1 MEFKYILKPLCLI
14 VCVSVFSCSVPKQT
28 TLTKSVLPETFNG
41 QKADTLAVT
50 DFNWKTYFQ
59 DKYLIQLIDTALLN
73 NYDAQMAIEQI
84 EMANAYYK
92 MSRGALY
99 PTAEIGTSAKY
110 GKSKEKPDWS
120 SDYSIGLNSSW
131 EIDLWGKLRST
142 KKAARARL
150 LASQSGKQL
159 IQTTI
164 ISEVSQAYYELLA
177 FDSELEIM
185 EKNIRL
191 QKAALDIVRVQK
203 QAGKATDLAVQQFE
217 AQLFSSQA
225 QKNSIQQL
233 IIASENYLNRL
244 LNRLPQPVARSK
256 SSQNQLLPD
265 ILSAGVPFQLL
276 RNRPDV
282 KEASLLLEAAG
293 FDLKA
298 AGKAFLPTLKIQPV
312 IGFDAARLKNGS
324 FVFESVNGLFAP
336 ILQQNLLKGNYRIM
350 QSQQR
355 QAWFSYEKTVKQSIS
370 EVQMNLDKLATIEQ
384 EIVNRKNEV
393 DILEKAVNTAT
404 DLYAYGY
411 ATYLEVIN
419 AQKSAR
425 EAELALTNIQKEKNQ
440 TTIDLYRAIGGGK

>member
-1 MEFKYILKPLCLI
+1 MEFKYILKTLCLI
-14 VCVSVFSCSVPKQT
+14 VCVSVFSCSVPRQT
-28 TLTKSVLPETFNG
+28 TLTKSVLPKTFSG
-41 QKADTLAVT
+41 QKTDTVTVT
-50 DFNWKTYFQ
+50 DLNWKTYFQ

-99 PTAEIGTSAKY
+99 PMAEIGTSATF
-110 GKSKEKPDWS
+110 GKSKEKPDWI
-120 SDYSIGLNSSW
+120 SDYSISLNSSW

-142 KKAARARL
+142 KKAAKARL

-203 QAGKATDLAVQQFE
+203 QAGKATDLAVLQFE

-244 LNRLPQPVARSK
+244 LNRLPQPVARNK
-256 SSQNQLLPD
+256 SPQNQLLPD

-276 RNRPDV
+276 QNRPDV

-298 AGKAFLPTLKIQPV
+298 AGKAFLPTLKIQPI

-324 FVFESVNGLFAP
+324 FVFESVNGLIAP
-336 ILQQNLLKGNYRIM
+336 ILQQNLLKGNYRIK

-355 QAWFSYEKTVKQSIS
+355 QAWFSYEKIVKQSIS
-370 EVQMNLDKLATIEQ
+370 EVQMNLDKLAAIEQ
-384 EIVNRKNEV
+384 EIINRKNEV

-425 EAELALTNIQKEKNQ
+425 EAELALTNIQKEKNLI
-440 TTIDLYRAIGGGK
+440 TIYLYRAIGGGK

>member
-1 MEFKYILKPLCLI
+1 MKFKYILKPLCLI

-28 TLTKSVLPETFNG
+28 TLTRSVLPETFEG
-41 QKADTLAVT
+41 QKADTLAAT
-50 DFNWKTYFQ
+50 DLNWKTYFQ

-99 PTAEIGTSAKY
+99 PTAEIGTSATF

-120 SDYSIGLNSSW
+120 SDYSINLNSSW

-142 KKAARARL
+142 KKAARARF

-177 FDSELEIM
+177 FDLELEIM

-225 QKNSIQQL
+225 QKNSIQQQ

-244 LNRLPQPVARSK
+244 LNRLPQPVARNK
-256 SSQNQLLPD
+256 SPQNQLLPD

-276 RNRPDV
+276 QNRPDV

-298 AGKAFLPTLKIQPV
+298 AGKAFLPTLKIQPI

-324 FVFESVNGLFAP
+324 FVFESVNGLIAP

-370 EVQMNLDKLATIEQ
+370 EVQTNLDKLATIEQ

-425 EAELALTNIQKEKNQ
+425 EAELALTNIQKEKNL
-440 TTIDLYRAIGGGK
+440 TTIDLYCAIGGGK

>member
-1 MEFKYILKPLCLI
+1 MEFKYILKPLGLI
-14 VCVSVFSCSVPKQT
+14 VCATFFSCSVPRQT
-28 TLTKSVLPETFNG
+28 TLTKSALPETFNG
-41 QKADTLAVT
+41 QKADTVSAT
-50 DFNWKTYFQ
+50 DLNWETYFL
-59 DKYLIQLIDTALLN
+59 DKDLIQLIDTALLR
-73 NYDAQMAIEQI
+73 NYDTQMAIEQI

-92 MSRGALY
+92 MSRVTLY
-99 PTAEIGTSAKY
+99 PTVEIGTSATF
-110 GKSKEKPDWS
+110 GKSKEKPEWS
-120 SDYSIGLNSSW
+120 SDYSINVNSSW
-131 EIDLWGKLRST
+131 EIDLWGKLRNS
-142 KKAARARL
+142 KKAAKARL

-217 AQLFSSQA
+217 AQLYNSQA
-225 QKNSIQQL
+225 QKNSIQQM
-233 IIASENYLNRL
+233 IISSENYLNRL
-244 LNRLPQPVARSK
+244 LNRLPQPVARGK
-256 SSQNQLLPD
+256 ITQNQLLPD

-276 RNRPDV
+276 QNRPDV
-282 KEASLLLEAAG
+282 IEASLLLEAAG

-336 ILQQNLLKGNYRIM
+336 ILQQNLLKGNYRIK

-370 EVQMNLDKLATIEQ
+370 EVQTNLDKLAAIEQ

-425 EAELALTNIQKEKNQ
+425 EAELALTNIQKGKSFV
-440 TTIDLYRAIGGGK
+440 TLDLYRAIGGGK

>member
-1 MEFKYILKPLCLI
+1 MKFKYILKPLGLI
-14 VCVSVFSCSVPKQT
+14 VCFSAFSCSVPRQT

-41 QKADTLAVT
+41 QKADTVAAT
-50 DFNWKTYFQ
+50 DLSWKAFFQ
-59 DKYLIQLIDTALLN
+59 DKFLIQLIDTALLGN
-73 NYDAQMAIEQI
+73 FDVQMAIEQI
-84 EMANAYYK
+84 EIANAYYK

-99 PTAEIGTSAKY
+99 PTAEIGTSVTF
-110 GKSKEKPDWS
+110 GKSKEKPEWS
-120 SDYSIGLNSSW
+120 SDNSINVISSW
-131 EIDLWGKLRST
+131 EIDLWGKLRNS

-159 IQTTI
+159 IQTTL
-164 ISEVSQAYYELLA
+164 ISEVSQAYCELLA

-217 AQLFSSQA
+217 AQLYSSQA
-225 QKNSIQQL
+225 QRNSIQQL
-233 IIASENYLNRL
+233 IIDSENYLNCL
-244 LNRLPQPVARSK
+244 LNRLPQPVHRGK
-256 SSQNQLLPD
+256 SPQNQLFPNVLN
-265 ILSAGVPFQLL
+265 AGVPLQLL
-276 RNRPDV
+276 LNRPDIM
-282 KEASLLLEAAG
+282 EASLLLEAAG
-293 FDLKA
+293 LDLKA
-298 AGKAFLPTLKIQPV
+298 AGKAFLPTLKIQPI
-312 IGFDAARLKNGS
+312 IGFDAARMKSGT
-324 FVFESVNGLFAP
+324 FVFESLNGLFAP
-336 ILQQNLLKGNYRIM
+336 ILQQNLHKGNYRIK

-355 QAWFSYEKTVKQSIS
+355 QAWFNYEKTVKQSIS
-370 EVQMNLDKLATIEQ
+370 EVQTNLNKLAAIEQ

-425 EAELALTNIQKEKNQ
+425 EAELALTNIQKEKSL
-440 TTIDLYRAIGGGK
+440 TTIDLYRAIGGGR

>member
-1 MEFKYILKPLCLI
+1 MEFKYILKPLGLI
-14 VCVSVFSCSVPKQT
+14 VFVTVFSCSVPRQT
-28 TLTKSVLPETFNG
+28 TLTKSALPEIFNG
-41 QKADTLAVT
+41 QKADTVSAKDL
-50 DFNWKTYFQ
+50 NWKTYFQ
-59 DKYLIQLIDTALLN
+59 DKDLILLIDTALLN

-92 MSRGALY
+92 LSRGALY
-99 PTAEIGTSAKY
+99 PTVEIGTLATF
-110 GKSKEKPDWS
+110 GQSKEKPEWS
-120 SDYSIGLNSSW
+120 SNYSINVNSSW
-131 EIDLWGKLRST
+131 EIDLWGKLRNS
-142 KKAARARL
+142 KKATRARL

-159 IQTTI
+159 IQTTL

-177 FDSELEIM
+177 YDSELEIM

-244 LNRLPQPVARSK
+244 LNRLPQPVARGK
-256 SSQNQLLPD
+256 NTQNQLLPD
-265 ILSAGVPFQLL
+265 VLSAGVPFQLL
-276 RNRPDV
+276 QNRPDV
-282 KEASLLLEAAG
+282 MEASLLLEAAG

-298 AGKAFLPTLKIQPV
+298 AGKAFLPSLKIQPFM
-312 IGFDAARLKNGS
+312 GFDAARLKSSS

-336 ILQQNLLKGNYRIM
+336 ILQQNLLKGNYRIK

-355 QAWFSYEKTVKQSIS
+355 QAWLSYEKTVKQSIS
-370 EVQMNLDKLATIEQ
+370 EVQTNLDKLVAIEQ
-384 EIVNRKNEV
+384 EIINRKNEV

-425 EAELALTNIQKEKNQ
+425 EAELALTNIQKEKNL
-440 TTIDLYRAIGGGK
+440 TAIKLYRAIGGGK

>member
-14 VCVSVFSCSVPKQT
+14 VCVSVLSCSVPKQT
-28 TLTKSVLPETFNG
+28 TPTKSVLPETFNG
-41 QKADTLAVT
+41 QKADTLAAT
-50 DFNWKTYFQ
+50 DLNWKTYFQ

-84 EMANAYYK
+84 KMANAYYK

-99 PTAEIGTSAKY
+99 PTAEIGTSATF
-110 GKSKEKPDWS
+110 GKSKEKSDWS
-120 SDYSIGLNSSW
+120 SDYSINLNSSW

-142 KKAARARL
+142 KKAARVRF

-191 QKAALDIVRVQK
+191 QKTALDIVRVQK

-244 LNRLPQPVARSK
+244 QNRLPQPVARSK

-276 RNRPDV
+276 QNRPDV

-298 AGKAFLPTLKIQPV
+298 AGKAFLPTLKIQPI

-324 FVFESVNGLFAP
+324 FVFESVNGLIAP
-336 ILQQNLLKGNYRIM
+336 ILQQNLLKGNYRIK

-355 QAWFSYEKTVKQSIS
+355 QAWLSYEKIVKQSIS
-370 EVQMNLDKLATIEQ
+370 EVQTNLDKLAAIGQ
-384 EIVNRKNEV
+384 EIANRKNEV

-425 EAELALTNIQKEKNQ
+425 EAELALTNIQKEKNL
-440 TTIDLYRAIGGGK
+440 TTIDLYRAIGDGK